1 MNAIEGGVG
10 IWKIILD
17 HDPHWKDHEFK
28 CHRGYVM
35 ELVIECKHTELLEL
49 LLREGA
55 DTDWGGAPLLE
66 AARIRG
72 ADSEMMEVIKK
83 YSV

>member
-1 MNAIEGGVG
+1 
-10 IWKIILD
+10 
-17 HDPHWKDHEFK
+17 
-28 CHRGYVM
+28 M
-35 ELVIECKHTELLEL
+35 ELVIECKHTELLEF

-66 AARIRG
+66 VARIRG